1 MKAGNYL
8 CFFSLLFTANLVGA
22 TEYAQLDDLSKAA
35 KTYLQKLV
43 GKQSN
48 YSSEKYVTITSHLI
62 DSRLKLKKCDKPLTF
77 DHNQKTT
84 FNGTTSIKVSCS
96 SPHPWSIYTKHM
108 VSIKKSVLVINK
120 NLPKG
125 HIISNRDISYAT
137 KNTKNLRNGYISDK
151 SFVLGNQ
158 LKRSIR
164 EGQPIYNNQLEP
176 VELIKKGDKVNI
188 SAKVGSLT
196 VMTSGTALDN
206 GRKGEQIDVKNK
218 HSSRVI
224 RTKIIGPSSVEVIL

>member
-8 CFFSLLFTANLVGA
+8 CFFSLLFTANIVDA
-22 TEYAQLDDLSKAA
+22 TEYEQLDDLSKAA
-35 KTYLQKLV
+35 KTYLEKLV
-43 GKQSN
+43 DKQLS
-48 YSSEKYVTITSHLI
+48 YSSKKYMSITSHSI
-62 DSRLKLKKCDKPLTF
+62 DSRLKLKKCDKPLAF
-77 DHNQKTT
+77 RHNQKTT

-108 VSIKKSVLVINK
+108 VSVKKSVLVINK
-120 NLPKG
+120 NLPRG
-125 HIISNRDISYAT
+125 HIVTDTDISYAT
-137 KNTKNLRNGYISDK
+137 KNTKNLRNGYITDT

-158 LKRSIR
+158 LKRSVR
-164 EGQPIYNNQLEP
+164 EGQPIYNHQLEP
-176 VELIKKGDKVNI
+176 VELIKKGDKVSI

-224 RTKIIGPSSVEVIL
+224 RTKIIGPSSVEVIF